1 MTFSDFLTFVF
12 SALTIVGIALVVVL
26 LIFLSAKK
34 TRNNKL
40 FAHLDAYAH
49 HHVFGVVF
57 LAVLGSLLYSNV
69 IGFDP
74 CTLCWIQRIFMYPML
89 VLLAVAFVRNETK
102 LMRPYLLWLSGL
114 GGLVAIYQY
123 LLQFGFVPSLVCSAS
138 AVSCTKLYV
147 LGFGFVTIPLMSLT
161 VFALIFLALLLQ
173 KKADHGSR

>member
-12 SALTIVGIALVVVL
+12 SVLTIVGIALVIVL
-26 LIFLSAKK
+26 LIFLFAKK
-34 TRNNKL
+34 TRGTKM
-40 FAHLDAYAH
+40 FAHLDRYAH

-57 LAVLGSLLYSNV
+57 LAVFGSLLYSNV

-89 VLLAVAFVRNETK
+89 VLLIIAFVRDETK

-114 GGLVAIYQY
+114 GGAVAIYQY
-123 LLQFGFVPSLVCSAS
+123 LLQFGIVPSVVCSAT
-138 AVSCTKLYV
+138 AVSCAKLYV

-173 KKADHGSR
+173 KK